1 MIKFMR
7 SAVVVVACLFAGS
20 GAWADTF
27 RQTAG
32 DAPTYAAELF
42 GSDDEKITYPT
53 CAVVPGGATCTPDDA
68 NTADVNESASA
79 SETNSPWAR
88 LTYRGEEVGADANA
102 KGMITFTLSAGAF
115 ASHVGAN
122 DLMIGVGVDDTGSA
136 NTNTPA
142 RVTSVSDGR
151 AGDSSVTFEVTG
163 ALTQGNTFT
172 WVLPRLDSL
181 GALATSR
188 AITVATS
195 TVATGGTGFPHN
207 SIELFCPSAAVEAA
221 AADTDSLIT
230 GTVAED
236 GTLTARIGDTE
247 AIEAALAGAT
257 NTCDVKANPAADTS
271 SARIVV
277 KSADTVKL
285 TKTSMDAKEDSSVRI
300 NLDDRSMLVANSR
313 ALSQAPNPY
322 NPNTFHVGENAAAQL
337 ASLTLAV
344 ASAASDGATILQLDG
359 TPVDF
364 ALAGTLGVSV
374 TGSNDLFGE
383 DDTVFVNWNDPA
395 RWNQPRAV
403 DKNEALN
410 ATESGNRLANE
421 RLSIDP
427 DDRATRTIGVYY
439 IPGGK
444 NDLMHGTTL
453 QLAATVHYNRS
464 YAIDESPVRST
475 TELRF
480 HGVAGALQAY
490 ALPHSA
496 NSRMDRANLRIRC
509 EEGDGF
515 SMGAE
520 CRAFLECWDEH
531 GTPGFGELMGGIGEN
546 TVRRVDAE
554 EIEETID
561 MMDASSR
568 LSCRVLATGD
578 PSVQTLV
585 RTNGTLVNNSYVTN
599 D

>member
-1 MIKFMR
+1 M
-7 SAVVVVACLFAGS
+7 VVACLFAGS

-53 CAVVPGGATCTPDDA
+53 CAVVPGGATCTTDTSDDSSGVF
-68 NTADVNESASA
+68 DSASD
-79 SETNSPWAR
+79 TNSPWAR
-88 LTYRGEEVGADANA
+88 LTYTGDAVAASAGA
-102 KGMITFTLSAGAF
+102 KGMITFTLSSGAF
-115 ASHVGAN
+115 ASHVGSN
-122 DLMIGVGVDDTGSA
+122 DLHIGQGVDSGGNA
-136 NTNTPA
+136 NTGDLA
-142 RVTSVSDGR
+142 SVTSVSDGR
-151 AGDSSVTFEVTG
+151 AGESSVTFEVTG
-163 ALTQGNTFT
+163 PLTSGNTFT

-188 AITVATS
+188 AITVTTS

-207 SIELFCPSAAVEAA
+207 SIELFCPSPAVEAA
-221 AADTDSLIT
+221 DGEENSVIT
-230 GTVAED
+230 GTVDDD
-236 GTLTARIGDTE
+236 GNL
-247 AIEAALAGAT
+247 AATISDADDVVAAAAGAT
-257 NTCDVKANPAADTS
+257 NTCDVMANPAADTS

-277 KSADTVKL
+277 KSSDTVKL
-285 TKTSMDAKEDSSVRI
+285 TKTSTDAMGDSAVRI
-300 NLDDRSMLVANSR
+300 SLDDRSMLVANSR
-313 ALSQAPNPY
+313 ALSQAANPY

-344 ASAASDGATILQLDG
+344 ASTAADGAMILQLDG
-359 TPVDF
+359 RPVDF

-395 RWNQPRAV
+395 RWSQPRAV

-410 ATESGNRLANE
+410 ATESDNRLANE

-427 DDRATRTIGVYY
+427 DDKATRTIGVYY

-453 QLAATVHYNRS
+453 QLAATVHYNQS

-490 ALPHSA
+490 AIPHST
-496 NSRMDRANLRIRC
+496 NGRMDEANLRIRC

-515 SMGAE
+515 SMGTE
-520 CRAFLECWDEH
+520 CRAFLECWDRD
-531 GTPGFGELMGGIGEN
+531 GAPGFGELEGGIGEN
-546 TVRRVDAE
+546 TVRRVGAE
-554 EIEETID
+554 EIEETIG

-568 LSCRVLATGD
+568 LSCRVLATGN

>member
-1 MIKFMR
+1 M
-7 SAVVVVACLFAGS
+7 VVACLFAGS

-53 CAVVPGGATCTPDDA
+53 CAVVPGGATCTPDD
-68 NTADVNESASA
+68 ESTTGVKENASA

-88 LTYRGEEVGADANA
+88 LTYRGDAVAADANA
-102 KGMITFTLSAGAF
+102 KGMITFTLSAGGF
-115 ASHVGAN
+115 ASTVGAN
-122 DLMIGVGVDDTGSA
+122 DLMIGQGVDSSGSA
-136 NTNTPA
+136 NSGDLA
-142 RVTSVSDGR
+142 SVTSVSGGR
-151 AGDSSVTFEVTG
+151 AGENSVTFEVSG
-163 ALTQGNTFT
+163 PLTEGNTFT
-172 WVLPRLDSL
+172 WVLPRLNGL
-181 GALATSR
+181 TALATSR
-188 AITVATS
+188 AVTVATS
-195 TVATGGTGFPHN
+195 TTATGGTGFPHN
-207 SIELFCPSAAVEAA
+207 SIELFCPSPEVVEAPENTSVIRGKV
-221 AADTDSLIT
+221 AD
-230 GTVAED
+230 D
-236 GTLTARIGDTE
+236 GTLTGTIGTDAVTGVPE
-247 AIEAALAGAT
+247 GAT
-257 NTCDVKANPAADTS
+257 NSCDVMVNSAADTS

-277 KSADTVKL
+277 KSADTVTLK
-285 TKTSMDAKEDSSVRI
+285 KTSMDAMGDSSVRI
-300 NLDDRSMLVANSR
+300 SLEDRSMLVANSR
-313 ALSQAPNPY
+313 ALSQAANPY
-322 NPNTFHVGENAAAQL
+322 NPNTFHVGGDAAAQL
-337 ASLTLAV
+337 ASLTLKV
-344 ASAASDGATILQLDG
+344 ASMAADGAKILQLDG
-359 TPVDF
+359 TAVDF

-395 RWNQPRAV
+395 SWHHARAV

-410 ATESGNRLANE
+410 ETASDNRLANE

-427 DDRATRTIGVYY
+427 DDKATRTIGVYY

-444 NDLMHGTTL
+444 SDLMHGTTL
-453 QLAATVHYNRS
+453 QLAATVHYNQS

-490 ALPHSA
+490 SLPHSA
-496 NSRMDRANLRIRC
+496 NGSMDQANLRIRC
-509 EEGDGF
+509 ENGDGF

-520 CRAFLECWDEH
+520 CRAFLECWDQD
-531 GTPGFGELMGGIGEN
+531 GNPGFGELEGAIGEN
-546 TVRRVDAE
+546 TVRRVGAE
-554 EIEETID
+554 EIEETIG